1 MTPSRIVKP
10 LEPAPLLNF
19 GVRPS
24 TRSPEHVLCAAIAP
38 CQGCGGLFPDTDGP
52 THACIGAS
60 PGCWALYSEV
70 LAKEYG
76 EYRYPA
82 VHQLTVHAY
91 AAQHPGTPSRRSI
104 QSVAGHLIG
113 LYLVLDRGLNAK
125 RATAMIREAIA
136 QRGRF
141 MWLEPPPSMG
151 PLTVLDVA
159 GATHLAGHV
168 RLVEQ
173 WANSVWDAWAEHHET
188 IRNWALMLR
197 AEGKTA

>member
-1 MTPSRIVKP
+1 MASIGIRLSISLRCTPMP
-10 LEPAPLLNF
+10 
-19 GVRPS
+19 PS
-24 TRSPEHVLCAAIAP
+24 T
-38 CQGCGGLFPDTDGP
+38 
-52 THACIGAS
+52 
-60 PGCWALYSEV
+60 
-70 LAKEYG
+70 
-76 EYRYPA
+76 
-82 VHQLTVHAY
+82 
-91 AAQHPGTPSRRSI
+91 PGTPSRRSI

-168 RLVEQ
+168 RLVEL
-173 WANSVWDAWAEHHET
+173 WANSVWDAWAEHHERFG
-188 IRNWALMLR
+188 IGR
-197 AEGKTA
+197 